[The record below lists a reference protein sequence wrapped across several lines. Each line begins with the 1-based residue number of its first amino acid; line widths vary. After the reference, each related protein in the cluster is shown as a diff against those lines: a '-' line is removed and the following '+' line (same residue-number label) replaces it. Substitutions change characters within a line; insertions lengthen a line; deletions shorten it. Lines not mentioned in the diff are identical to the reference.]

1 MRSDGRRP
9 GQLRPVKITPHFNKY
24 AEGSCLIEAGETK
37 VICTASVEEKVP
49 PFLVGKGTG
58 WVTAEYGMIPRST
71 NTRMERNK
79 ILSTG
84 RTLEIQ
90 RLIGRSLRG
99 VVDLTKMGERSIKID
114 CDVIQ
119 ADGGTRTAAITG
131 GFIALALAFQKLKT
145 NGVIPAIPLTD
156 SVAAVSVGKFGNDL
170 LLDLC
175 YAEDSKAETDM
186 NVVMV
191 GQGEFVEVQATAE
204 GRPFTKSEMD
214 QLLDLAVKGI
224 RELMEIQK
232 KFIS

>member
-1 MRSDGRRP
+1 MRIDGRKP
-9 GQLRPVKITPHFNKY
+9 DQLRVVKITPHFNKY
-24 AEGSCLIEAGETK
+24 AEGSCLIEAGDTK

-71 NTRMERNK
+71 DTRMERNK